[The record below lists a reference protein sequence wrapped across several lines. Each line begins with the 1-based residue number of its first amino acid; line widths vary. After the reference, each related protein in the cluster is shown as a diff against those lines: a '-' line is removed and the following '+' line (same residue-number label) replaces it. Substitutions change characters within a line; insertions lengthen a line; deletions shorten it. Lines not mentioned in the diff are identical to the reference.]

1 MAQTKVMKIKGDYFD
16 FVIDAQKNKK
26 LRVDFY
32 ARRAASGLYE
42 FFQINGYDVSME
54 TCEKLIAVRD
64 AMVAGGM
71 ECCEFCDIILGG
83 RGY

>member
-1 MAQTKVMKIKGDYFD
+1 MAKAKVIKSKGDYFD

-26 LRVDFY
+26 LRTEFY
-32 ARRAASGLYE
+32 RRSEASGLYE
-42 FFQINGYDVSME
+42 FFQINGYDVPME